1 LTINSPEYPT
11 KKCLKDIDV
20 IQVDQVQSSKSVKQ
34 MKVDTELNF
43 YAIKEMSFFG
53 SKDNKNDVNATI
65 IVGRFSID
73 SIIHPKLLLLR
84 FNSMTVNIHYSY
96 QIKLMNA
103 SRLYNLF
110 QPLSGCLEY
119 DVGS

>member
-1 LTINSPEYPT
+1 MTINSPEYPT